1 MKITP
6 IDPPRTFKV
15 GYKQEIQLKDCGHI
29 ALGPDEQV
37 TFTTELGGEYDVVRK
52 SWGFYAT
59 PSMNQ
64 RLKKF
69 GLKAALIKSPDGK
82 YYIFLVETGKET
94 DFQHYVQAENLHII
108 CWLDDDANLQEI
120 ERKLDD
126 ANG

>member
-6 IDPPRTFKV
+6 TDPPRTFSV
-15 GYKQEIQLKDCGHI
+15 GYKKEIQLKDCGHI
-29 ALGPDEQV
+29 TLEPDEQV
-37 TFTTELGGEYDVVRK
+37 TFLTESGGEYDVVRK

-69 GLKAALIKSPDGK
+69 GLRATLIKSSDGK
-82 YYIFLVETGKET
+82 FYIFLVETGKEA
-94 DFQHYVQAENLHII
+94 DFKRYVQTENLRII
-108 CWLDDDANLQEI
+108 RWLDDDANLQEI

-126 ANG
+126 TNA